1 MTETCCRAC
10 DGRKARKVVDKD
22 NVFSS
27 KTVTCSACG
36 GTGRNPGPPKGDGS
50 RRSFRRAPKSE
61 DDDNDLNTAGDA
73 FLRRHGYGK
82 NGR

>member
-10 DGRKARKVVDKD
+10 DGRKTRSRVDKD
-22 NVFSS
+22 NVF
-27 KTVTCSACG
+27 KTTVTACSACG
-36 GTGRNPGPPKGDGS
+36 GSGRTPEPSKGTGRG
-50 RRSFRRAPKSE
+50 FRRAPKSE